1 MGSLEVVIASRPHV
15 TFSIELPIIV
25 TFHVELPIAIKR
37 LGASTLAPSISSV
50 EATLTHVDRRRTSR
64 KYMMEREY
72 ANLAEVVLTIRVRIR
87 NPLELDGFSTCKSH
101 IHMSERVG
109 DGLIFLL
116 RTPFSTDY
124 PSVFFSHNSSTDRAM
139 RKQTTIESNPVEDNR
154 ITPTVSCGWRRKNK
168 QKKKRGRSKPKKAPH
183 SPEAPRKRPARSSRG
198 VVVRGEPAA
207 AVIVNSFPTTNPS
220 LTPQIR
226 LNLAP
231 RLNHGRRCTGRP
243 LRRHREKCRG
253 FAVRD
258 QLPSLYPGNH
268 SLPRYYYRSNIT

>member
-1 MGSLEVVIASRPHV
+1 MGSLRA
-15 TFSIELPIIV
+15 
-25 TFHVELPIAIKR
+25 K
-37 LGASTLAPSISSV
+37 
-50 EATLTHVDRRRTSR
+50 AT
-64 KYMMEREY
+64 
-72 ANLAEVVLTIRVRIR
+72 
-87 NPLELDGFSTCKSH
+87 STCQNVLEMVLYFFYALPSQP
-101 IHMSERVG
+101 ITRPYFS
-109 DGLIFLL
+109 
-116 RTPFSTDY
+116 RTTHPPTARC
-124 PSVFFSHNSSTDRAM
+124 VN
-139 RKQTTIESNPVEDNR
+139 KQQLKATQWRTIESPQRSPAVGEGK
-154 ITPTVSCGWRRKNK
+154 TNK
-168 QKKKRGRSKPKKAPH
+168 RKKRGRSKPKKAPH